1 VVIHPYLQFSGRPLV
16 KLIKADKF
24 AFVHAFLGNG
34 ANSLALSIFA
44 KLMGF
49 GVHTV
54 LECGPTTALDQNH
67 VVKSQAVRMRT
78 G

>member
-1 VVIHPYLQFSGRPLV
+1 VVIHPYLEFSGRPLI
-16 KLIKADKF
+16 KLLKADKF
-24 AFVHAFLGNG
+24 AFVHAFLENG

-54 LECGPTTALDQNH
+54 LECGPTTALDRHH
-67 VVKSQAVRMRT
+67 VVKSHAVRMRT